1 MESYEMES
9 WHQYDMYTW
18 LIVMF
23 SEIVYETENAVCLLN
38 CYTKVRF
45 AKTVII
51 NHMFEQ
57 QLVNK

>member
-23 SEIVYETENAVCLLN
+23 SEILYETDVELLHQSAF
-38 CYTKVRF
+38 C
-45 AKTVII
+45 
-51 NHMFEQ
+51 
-57 QLVNK
+57 